1 MGRKTY
7 SFGAAAVAAI
17 ASMSLVGIDNAG
29 AFAQDL
35 VAADAGANA
44 AQNPSQDISA
54 NPEAAMDP
62 AVEIMP
68 QQPVFISQEVVQ
80 PLGADEPSESE
91 QNAASADSLQ
101 QLIGMVETD
110 AQLTDQM
117 HCLAGAIYFESR
129 GEPLYG
135 QLAVAE
141 VVINRS
147 EDDRW
152 PASYCGVVYQRAQ
165 FSFVRGGQMP
175 RIRTSSEAWNRAKAV
190 AKIAHE
196 DLWQSEANEAVYF
209 HAEYVRP
216 RWSRAKTR
224 VTKIDTHIFYR

>member
-17 ASMSLVGIDNAG
+17 ASMSLAGIDNAG

-35 VAADAGANA
+35 VAADAGVDTAH
-44 AQNPSQDISA
+44 NPSQDISA
-54 NPEAAMDP
+54 TPEAATDP

-80 PLGADEPSESE
+80 PIGADEPSESE
-91 QNAASADSLQ
+91 QNAARADSLH
-101 QLIGMVETD
+101 QLVGMVETD
-110 AQLTDQM
+110 DQLTDQM

-190 AKIAHE
+190 AMIAHE
-196 DLWQSEANEAVYF
+196 NLWQSEANEAVYF
-209 HAEYVRP
+209 HAEYVNP

>member
-35 VAADAGANA
+35 VAADAGADA
-44 AQNPSQDISA
+44 AQNPSQDISTT
-54 NPEAAMDP
+54 PEAAMDP

>member
-44 AQNPSQDISA
+44 VQNPSQDISA

-80 PLGADEPSESE
+80 PIGADEPSESE

>member
-7 SFGAAAVAAI
+7 SLGAAGMAAI
-17 ASMSLVGIDNAG
+17 VTMSLSSIDNAG

-35 VAADAGANA
+35 VAANADVVAGQSETGDTPAT
-44 AQNPSQDISA
+44 S
-54 NPEAAMDP
+54 EAAIDP
-62 AVEIMP
+62 AVEFVP

-80 PLGADEPSESE
+80 PLEADAPGDVIV
-91 QNAASADSLQ
+91 DSDKPGSLRDLVGTVDTGQ
-101 QLIGMVETD
+101 QLS
-110 AQLTDQM
+110 DQM

-147 EDDRW
+147 EDKRW

-196 DLWQSEANEAVYF
+196 DLWRSEAADAVYF
-209 HAEYVRP
+209 HADYVRP

>member
-17 ASMSLVGIDNAG
+17 ASMSLAGIDNAG

-35 VAADAGANA
+35 VAADTGVDA
-44 AQNPSQDISA
+44 AQNPSQEISA
-54 NPEAAMDP
+54 TPEAAMDP

-91 QNAASADSLQ
+91 QNAARADSLH
-101 QLIGMVETD
+101 QLVGMVETD
-110 AQLTDQM
+110 DQLTDQM

-196 DLWQSEANEAVYF
+196 NLWQSEANEAVYF

>member
-17 ASMSLVGIDNAG
+17 ASMSLAGIDNAG

-35 VAADAGANA
+35 VAADAGVDTAH
-44 AQNPSQDISA
+44 NPSQDISA
-54 NPEAAMDP
+54 TPEAATDP

-80 PLGADEPSESE
+80 PIGADEPSESE
-91 QNAASADSLQ
+91 QNAARADSLH
-101 QLIGMVETD
+101 QLVGMVETD
-110 AQLTDQM
+110 DQLTDQM

-190 AKIAHE
+190 ATIAHE
-196 DLWQSEANEAVYF
+196 NLWQSEANEAVYF
-209 HAEYVRP
+209 HAEYVNP

>member
-17 ASMSLVGIDNAG
+17 ASMSLAGIDNAG

-35 VAADAGANA
+35 VAADAGVDA
-44 AQNPSQDISA
+44 AQNPSQDMSA
-54 NPEAAMDP
+54 TPEAAMDP

-80 PLGADEPSESE
+80 PIGADEPSESE
-91 QNAASADSLQ
+91 QNAARADSLR
-101 QLIGMVETD
+101 QLVGMVETD
-110 AQLTDQM
+110 DQLTDQM

-190 AKIAHE
+190 ATIAHE
-196 DLWQSEANEAVYF
+196 NLWQSEANEAVYF
-209 HAEYVRP
+209 HAEYVNP

>member
-17 ASMSLVGIDNAG
+17 ASMSLAGIDNAG

-35 VAADAGANA
+35 VAADAGADA

-54 NPEAAMDP
+54 TPEAAMDP

-68 QQPVFISQEVVQ
+68 QQPVFISQEIVQ
-80 PLGADEPSESE
+80 PIGADEPSESE
-91 QNAASADSLQ
+91 QNAAPADSLR
-101 QLIGMVETD
+101 QLVGMVETD
-110 AQLTDQM
+110 DQLTDQM

-190 AKIAHE
+190 ATIAHE
-196 DLWQSEANEAVYF
+196 NLWQSEANEAVYF
-209 HAEYVRP
+209 HADYVNP

>member
-1 MGRKTY
+1 
-7 SFGAAAVAAI
+7 
-17 ASMSLVGIDNAG
+17 MSLAGIDNAG

-35 VAADAGANA
+35 VAADAGVDT
-44 AQNPSQDISA
+44 AQNPSQDMSA
-54 NPEAAMDP
+54 TPEAAMDP

-80 PLGADEPSESE
+80 PIGADEPSESE
-91 QNAASADSLQ
+91 QNAAQADSLH
-101 QLIGMVETD
+101 QLVGMVETD
-110 AQLTDQM
+110 DQLTDQM

-190 AKIAHE
+190 ATIAHE
-196 DLWQSEANEAVYF
+196 NLWQSEANEAVYF
-209 HAEYVRP
+209 HAEYVNP

>member
-17 ASMSLVGIDNAG
+17 ASMSLAGIDNAG

-35 VAADAGANA
+35 VAADAGADA
-44 AQNPSQDISA
+44 AQNQSEDISA
-54 NPEAAMDP
+54 TPEAAMDP
-62 AVEIMP
+62 AVEIVP

-80 PLGADEPSESE
+80 PIGADEPSESE
-91 QNAASADSLQ
+91 QNAAPADSLH
-101 QLIGMVETD
+101 QLVGMVETD
-110 AQLTDQM
+110 DQLTDQM

-147 EDDRW
+147 QDDRW

-209 HAEYVRP
+209 HAEYARP
-216 RWSRAKTR
+216 RWIRAKTR